1 MSRQSDRPVDLS
13 VAVDPVLAF
22 RKAASVEAPVLLRTS
37 GSAVGVVRSTYSW
50 ISSFPHVSRL
60 AGIGPGSR
68 VWVPGSRAA
77 SMNVFARVHASYAG
91 AALVDAA
98 EGVGHA
104 THAALTPS
112 QLGTLLDRPP
122 PRGLTVVVA
131 GDRLAP
137 ALYDRASAEG
147 LVVHHYYG
155 AAELSFVAWG
165 PHSEGLRPFPGVE
178 AVVRDSEIWVRS
190 DYLCQG
196 YDGAPGPLRRTPD
209 GFATVGDRGVLHRD
223 RLLVDG
229 RPDAVTTGG
238 ATVLV
243 AGVERVLR
251 AHARGE
257 VIVTGAP
264 HARLG
269 EVLVALV
276 TDPADRPRL
285 VESARES
292 LPPAGRPR
300 IWLHVPTLPVTGAGK
315 LDRPAVAR
323 LAADSVRARPGAARR
338 LT

>member
-60 AGIGPGSR
+60 AGIGPDSR

-91 AALVDAA
+91 AALVEAA

-112 QLGTLLDRPP
+112 QLGTLLDALP

-131 GDRLAP
+131 GDRLSP
-137 ALYDRASAEG
+137 ALSDRASAEG

-196 YDGAPGPLRRTPD
+196 YDGAPGPLRRSPD
-209 GFATVGDRGVLHRD
+209 GFATVGDRGRLD
-223 RLLVDG
+223 RGRLVVHG

-238 ATVLV
+238 STVLV
-243 AGVERVLR
+243 ADVERVLR
-251 AHARGE
+251 AGASGE
-257 VIVTGAP
+257 VVVTGAP

-269 EVLVALV
+269 EVLVGVLTDSADRLALV
-276 TDPADRPRL
+276 A
-285 VESARES
+285 SARAS

-300 IWLHVPTLPVTGAGK
+300 IWLHVPSLPITEGGK
-315 LDRPAVAR
+315 IDRAALAR
-323 LAADSVRARPGAARR
+323 LAAHSVDARPGAARR